1 MFAGDSSLT
10 TASLPSSLTE
20 IPESTFAFCEK
31 LTSVAIPDSVTS
43 IGKEAFKNCTSLTA
57 IDLPDAI
64 TFIDA
69 SAFLDCQSL
78 TQLQLPSALEALGGQ
93 AFGGC
98 VGLTSLTV
106 PDGVRKLPS
115 WVFSGCQSLASLS
128 LPTDLTSIGMG
139 AFHGCRS
146 LTEITIPD
154 SVQSI
159 GEMAFA
165 NMARLQTIHVGAGNS
180 AYQTVDGVLLT
191 KAGDVLLAYPAARP
205 GIRYDVPDGVTRIG
219 ERAFYGSGLMIV
231 RFPQSLRTVADEA
244 FKNSTRLIALDFPAG
259 TEEIGTRAF
268 NRDSN
273 ISDVFFG
280 GTENAWYQLVKDEA
294 YKFPLDVQV
303 HYQTSMVVPR
313 AADLFTD
320 VDADSWSY
328 PGIDFCVLAGLMSG
342 VGGDT
347 FLPRGVTTRAQVVQI
362 LYNLSGEPAVAGGTP
377 FTDLTADWYQDAI
390 VWAYQTGVVSGM
402 SATTFEPEA
411 PVTREQIAVILMG
424 YAEQVLSMDL
434 SVDKADLVAFPDGD
448 QVSSWAREAMAD
460 AVALGII
467 NGTKVGDQVFL
478 APQGGATREQ
488 TATILM
494 GFYTLVDVEMR
505 ILEYDAQ

>member
-1 MFAGDSSLT
+1 MHPQNVMKRRLFSLLLT
-10 TASLPSSLTE
+10 LAMLLSLLPAAHALGE
-20 IPESTFAFCEK
+20 EK
-31 LTSVAIPDSVTS
+31 LPDEDGYGYTYRFVTRDTIEITSYYGYESEVVVPATIDGYTDVGIQSFHATEGYSDPDVVVRKVT
-43 IGKEAFKNCTSLTA
+43 
-57 IDLPDAI
+57 LPDTVTYIAD
-64 TFIDA
+64 DA
-69 SAFLDCQSL
+69 FYDSDDWSAKTHSALREIVLPQSL
-78 TQLQLPSALEALGGQ
+78 KT
-93 AFGGC
+93 
-98 VGLTSLTV
+98 
-106 PDGVRKLPS
+106 
-115 WVFSGCQSLASLS
+115 
-128 LPTDLTSIGMG
+128 
-139 AFHGCRS
+139 
-146 LTEITIPD
+146 
-154 SVQSI
+154 
-159 GEMAFA
+159 
-165 NMARLQTIHVGAGNS
+165 
-180 AYQTVDGVLLT
+180 
-191 KAGDVLLAYPAARP
+191 
-205 GIRYDVPDGVTRIG
+205 IG

-268 NRDSN
+268 NCDSN

-280 GTENAWYQLVKDEA
+280 GTEDAWYQLVKDEA
-294 YKFPLDVQV
+294 YKFPLDVQI

-390 VWAYQTGVVSGM
+390 AWAYQTGVVSGT

-434 SVDKADLVAFPDGD
+434 SADKADLAAFPDGAN
-448 QVSSWAREAMAD
+448 VSDWARDAVAE
-460 AVALGII
+460 AVALGLISGAQTKD
-467 NGTKVGDQVFL
+467 GTFL
-478 APQGGATREQ
+478 QPQGGATREQ
-488 TATILM
+488 AATILM